1 METKTNT
8 NVTCEIVDKPMDCCG
23 LIEGWGFEYKIP
35 TGKLSTGFG
44 GYRYPELRD
53 PTVEDE
59 EKRIGYLLQNAEYF
73 QRSCALITLSE
84 VQTLAIQAAEKLGF
98 KRILEFYN
106 PNSENMVY
114 LYAKHEW
121 NSEDE
126 YRDAKGFDEDA
137 DEDDDY

>member
-1 METKTNT
+1 METKIKTT
-8 NVTCEIVDKPMDCCG
+8 VACEIVDKPMDCCG
-23 LIEGWGFEYKIP
+23 LIEGWGFEKPVP
-35 TGKLSTGFG
+35 TGETRR
-44 GYRYPELRD
+44 GYAGRNLPILRE
-53 PTVEDE
+53 PVLEDE
-59 EKRIGYLLQNAEYF
+59 EKRIGYLLQNANNFE
-73 QRSCALITLSE
+73 RSCALITLAAYQE
-84 VQTLAIQAAEKLGF
+84 IAIQAAEKLGF

-126 YRDAKGFDEDA
+126 YRDAKRLD